1 MTELTAEFEV
11 AITDKDRLI
20 DTLVYCIEMPEQTE
34 LERAEKRAYMQCLG
48 TLGSLELDKKS

>member
-1 MTELTAEFEV
+1 MTELTAEFEA

-34 LERAEKRAYMQCLG
+34 LERAEKRAYMQCLEN
-48 TLGSLELDKKS
+48 LGIIR

>member
-1 MTELTAEFEV
+1 MTELTAEFEA

-34 LERAEKRAYMQCLG
+34 LERAEKRVYMQCLG
-48 TLGSLELDKKS
+48 NLGIIRIR